1 MSLFNLLGTS
11 SSDLSSQYPHLSGIF
26 DGTKIPEG
34 YEWLKPIINFLNQYL
49 IPITIA
55 LLVMGAFLAIF
66 MGIAMARAEDSSK
79 AADLKK
85 RMWGLIVTVLV
96 VLGLIWLLSW
106 LFSALPTIIET
117 FRGPIQSNLPD
128 GIETPSSVNSSSG
141 STGSSGFAGGG
152 IGGGGG
158 TAW

>member
-1 MSLFNLLGTS
+1 MRLFNLLGTS
-11 SSDLSSQYPHLSGIF
+11 SSSVEYSHLSGIF
-26 DGTKIPEG
+26 DGTNIPED

-49 IPITIA
+49 IPITIT
-55 LLVMGAFLAIF
+55 LVVMGAFLAIF
-66 MGIAMARAEDSSK
+66 MGIALARAEDSGK
-79 AADLKK
+79 AGDLKK
-85 RMWGLIVTVLV
+85 RMWGLIITVLV
-96 VLGLIWLLSW
+96 VLVLIWLLAW

-128 GIETPSSVNSSSG
+128 GIETPSSGNSSSG